1 MLAHFRLIDPS
12 RYVIYIGFLVIFAV
26 FAVVLRDDGF
36 ASPGNLFNI
45 VQQTAPVTVMA
56 IGMVYVLTAGEIDLS
71 IGSIVAIS
79 ALLAAVVLRD
89 WPWPLGVA
97 AGLGAGALIGALN
110 GSLVAYARLPSF
122 LVTLA
127 TMGVFA
133 GAARRLTNLQS
144 VPITNDIYN
153 GLFGAG
159 SLFGLPSLILW
170 TVVAVAIGY
179 FVFRETR
186 YGAHIHA
193 VGDSARAAR
202 ATGIKVLRLRFSVLV
217 LSGMLAALAGLL
229 YAGRLHGARYT
240 LGEADLLTVIA
251 AVIVGGT
258 RLNGG
263 TGSIIGA
270 LIGSL
275 LMGMLNNG
283 LILMGFQPSDQM
295 IARGLII
302 LVAVALTLREP
313 NR

>member
-1 MLAHFRLIDPS
+1 
-12 RYVIYIGFLVIFAV
+12 
-26 FAVVLRDDGF
+26 
-36 ASPGNLFNI
+36 
-45 VQQTAPVTVMA
+45 
-56 IGMVYVLTAGEIDLS
+56 
-71 IGSIVAIS
+71 
-79 ALLAAVVLRD
+79 
-89 WPWPLGVA
+89 
-97 AGLGAGALIGALN
+97 
-110 GSLVAYARLPSF
+110 
-122 LVTLA
+122 VTLA

-133 GAARRLTNLQS
+133 GVSRRLTNLQS
-144 VPITNDIYN
+144 VPIENDVFN
-153 GLFGAG
+153 ALFGSA

-170 TVVAVAIGY
+170 TLVAAAIAY

-193 VGDSARAAR
+193 VGDSPRAAR
-202 ATGIKVLRLRFSVLV
+202 ATGIKVLRMRFSVLV
-217 LSGMLAALAGLL
+217 LSGTLAGLAGLL

-263 TGSIIGA
+263 QGTIVGA
-270 LIGSL
+270 VIGSL

-283 LILMGFQPSDQM
+283 LILMGYQPSDQM

-302 LVAVALTLREP
+302 LIAVALTLREP